1 MPIRPRTRHLF
12 LLLALSFGCKRETT
26 EHPEPAD
33 PPGDAIAEKTDESPD
48 EEGIDGPS
56 IPGGVDPSIEE
67 NPTEPRKREKPADPK
82 TRDAALM
89 AVAHGNPDGAAKF
102 LMAELKPNS
111 TDHEAMFALARA
123 QRLIGQLDAS
133 EQTLTNVQK
142 SAKDDK
148 IKAQALRGLARL
160 RFVRGDIKQAEQHI
174 RAARKL
180 APDDLLL
187 EGELVRIM
195 FLTGR
200 AADSEARQLIDD
212 LYASY
217 SDGTAQSAGDLL
229 GAAYAGLA
237 EQAFKSASRVLQEA
251 EQAAPPSGGT
261 ELGDEVSM
269 VLVDLFLEKYKP
281 GEAAET
287 IGLVLQRDPWNPEAL
302 AKMGWVYLD
311 QFALAAASR
320 TAEEALQINPENADA
335 HAVLAWVALIEG
347 DRAKARAHI
356 VDHVVNVNPSHHG
369 GQIVLAALA
378 IFDRD
383 KAAYAKARDAVLGF
397 DPRDGRFFSQL
408 SDLLGYLHLYPEAD
422 QVLVEG
428 AKLLPDDPY
437 VQGALGLS
445 KLRLGDETAGR
456 AALDKAW
463 KKDKYNA
470 RTLNVRELYSERIE
484 PHYAERVE
492 GDLTLRLPSEFQ
504 DLLAPGYVAAI
515 AAARKGL
522 DKGYGIKISPLR
534 IEMYADPE
542 EFSIRTVGVPS
553 LGAIGVC
560 FGPVITSLG
569 PYGGTHNFNQ
579 VIWHEIAH
587 SYAIS
592 ISEGRVPRWFTEG
605 LSEWESEV
613 ADPSWARES
622 AELLFEARRH
632 DKLRKLSE
640 LELAFLRAESPLM
653 MEVAYATAAWAMRYL
668 GTTYGRAKIVALLE
682 GYATGKSTD
691 ELFKQILG
699 KDLATVEADFTKW
712 FDSELDRKLSGWR
725 PSQDQ
730 KDDPRLKALME
741 ALEVASKGDLAK
753 AKTTLEKL
761 IADKGDGFHA
771 RTTLAAVL
779 EQQGDFQGAI
789 VQLEKASTFAL
800 ESIEPFVG
808 IAKIAR
814 QQKNV
819 TLEIDQLEKLLAID
833 AMSLDPVLRMIVM
846 AAAVADPRLEQA
858 VERGNAIAPLHPVV
872 LAGSVLVLNGKKGDK
887 KRMKAMLDEVM
898 VTALRPDA
906 GLEIVV
912 MAALAAEALG
922 DARVK
927 DLAPRALQSQE
938 LPDRARKLLSKH
950 AP

>member
-1 MPIRPRTRHLF
+1 MSIQPRTRHLF
-12 LLLALSFGCKRETT
+12 LLLALTFACKREETKAPDT
-26 EHPEPAD
+26 VNPPSDAAAD
-33 PPGDAIAEKTDESPD
+33 VDTKPGEDTKV
-48 EEGIDGPS
+48 DGPG
-56 IPGGVDPSIEE
+56 IPGGVDPAIEE
-67 NPTEPRKREKPADPK
+67 NPTQPRAREKPADPK
-82 TRDAALM
+82 TRDAALI
-89 AVAHGNPDGAAKF
+89 AVAHGNPDGAVRF
-102 LMAELKPNS
+102 LLAELKPGS
-111 TDHEAMFALARA
+111 TDHEGMFALARG

-133 EQTLTNVQK
+133 EATLTSIHK
-142 SAKDDK
+142 SAKDDA

-160 RFVRGDIKQAEQHI
+160 RFTRGDIKQAEQHV

-187 EGELVRIM
+187 KGELVRIM

-200 AADSEARQLIDD
+200 AGDSEARQLIDE
-212 LYASY
+212 LYAAY
-217 SDGTAQSAGDLL
+217 SDGTAQSAGELL
-229 GAAYAGLA
+229 GTAYAGLA

-251 EQAAPPSGGT
+251 EQAAPPANGT
-261 ELGDEVSM
+261 ELGDEISM

-281 GEAAET
+281 DEAATT
-287 IGLVLQRDPWNPEAL
+287 IGLVLERDPWNPEAL

-320 TAEEALQINPENADA
+320 TATEALLVNPENADA
-335 HAVLAWVALIEG
+335 HAVLAWIALIEG
-347 DRAKARAHI
+347 DREAARRHI

-383 KAAYAKARDAVLGF
+383 QAAYAKARDAVLGF

-408 SDLLGYLHLYPEAD
+408 SDLLGYLHLYPEGDA
-422 QVLVEG
+422 VLVEG
-428 AKLLPDDPY
+428 AKRLPDDPY

-445 KLRLGDETAGR
+445 KLRLGDELTGR
-456 AALDKAW
+456 AALEKAW

-470 RTLNVRELYSERIE
+470 RTLYVRQLYSERIE
-484 PHYAERVE
+484 PHYAERTE
-492 GDLTLRLPSEFQ
+492 GDLTLRLPSDLQ
-504 DLLAPGYVAAI
+504 DLVAPGYVAAI
-515 AAARKGL
+515 TAARKGL

-534 IEMYADPE
+534 IEMFAEPDD
-542 EFSIRTVGVPS
+542 FSVRTVGVPS

-560 FGPVITSLG
+560 FGPVITSIG
-569 PYGGTHNFNQ
+569 PYSGTHNFNQ

-587 SYAIS
+587 SYAIDLS
-592 ISEGRVPRWFTEG
+592 DGRVPRWFTEG

-668 GTTYGRAKIVALLE
+668 GTTYGRPKIVELLE

-699 KDLATVEADFTKW
+699 KDLATVESEFTKW
-712 FDSELDRKLSGWR
+712 FDAELDRKLSGWR

-730 KDDPRLKALME
+730 QDDPRLVALMK
-741 ALEVASKGDLAK
+741 ALEVAGQGDLAQ

-761 IADKGDGFHA
+761 IADKGDGFHT

-779 EQQGDFQGAI
+779 EKQGDFKGAI
-789 VQLEKASTFAL
+789 AQLEKAATFST
-800 ESIEPFVG
+800 ESIEPFIG

-814 QQKNV
+814 QQKNA

-833 AMSLDPVLRMIVM
+833 GMSLDPALRMIVM
-846 AAAVADPRLEQA
+846 AAAVGDPRLADA
-858 VERGNAIAPLHPVV
+858 VERGVAIAPLHASV
-872 LAGSVLVLNGKKGDK
+872 LAGGVLLLHGKGDK
-887 KRMKAMLDEVM
+887 KRVRAMLDQVM
-898 VTALRPDA
+898 ITALRPDA
-906 GLEIVV
+906 TLDVVV
-912 MAALAAEALG
+912 MAALAADAVG

-927 DLAPRALQSQE
+927 DLAPRALLSEE
-938 LPDRARKLLSKH
+938 LPEPARKKLSKH

>member
-26 EHPEPAD
+26 KSPDVVEPPSDGTA
-33 PPGDAIAEKTDESPD
+33 KTTTESPD
-48 EEGIDGPS
+48 EEGAETPLLPD
-56 IPGGVDPSIEE
+56 GVDPSIEE
-67 NPTEPRKREKPADPK
+67 NPAEPRKREQQADPK
-82 TRDAALM
+82 TRDAALV
-89 AVAHGNPDGAAKF
+89 AVAHGNPDGAVRF
-102 LMAELKPNS
+102 LTKELKPGS
-111 TDHEAMFALARA
+111 TDHEALFALARA

-133 EQTLTNVQK
+133 EQTLTGIHK
-142 SAKDDK
+142 SAKDDA

-200 AADSEARQLIDD
+200 AGDKEARELIDD

-217 SDGTAQSAGDLL
+217 SDGTAQSASDLL
-229 GAAYAGLA
+229 GTSYAGLA

-261 ELGDEVSM
+261 ELGDEISM

-281 GEAAET
+281 DEAATT
-287 IGLVLQRDPWNPEAL
+287 IALVLERDPWNPEAL
-302 AKMGWVYLD
+302 AKMGWVFLD

-320 TAEEALQINPENADA
+320 TAEEALLINPENADA
-335 HAVLAWVALIEG
+335 HAVLAWIALIEG
-347 DRAKARAHI
+347 DRTKARRHI

-378 IFDRD
+378 VFDRD
-383 KAAYAKARDAVLGF
+383 QAAYAKARDAVLGF

-422 QVLVEG
+422 AVLVEG

-445 KLRLGDETAGR
+445 KLRLGDEATGR

-470 RTLNVRELYSERIE
+470 RTLYVRDLYHERIE
-484 PHYAERVE
+484 PHYAERIE

-504 DLLAPGYVAAI
+504 DMLAPGYVAAI
-515 AAARKGL
+515 TAARKGL

-542 EFSIRTVGVPS
+542 EFSIRTVGTPS

-569 PYGGTHNFNQ
+569 PYTGTHNFNQ

-587 SYAIS
+587 SYAIDLS
-592 ISEGRVPRWFTEG
+592 DGRVPRWFTEG

-668 GTTYGRAKIVALLE
+668 GETYGRPKIVKLLE

-712 FDSELDRKLSGWR
+712 FDAELDRKLTGWR

-730 KDDPRLKALME
+730 QDDPRLVALMG
-741 ALEVASKGDLAK
+741 ALEVASKGDMAK
-753 AKTTLEKL
+753 AKTMLEKL
-761 IADKGDGFHA
+761 IADKGDGFLT
-771 RTTLAAVL
+771 RKSLAAVL
-779 EQQGDFQGAI
+779 EQQGDLQGANR
-789 VQLEKASTFAL
+789 A
-800 ESIEPFVG
+800 
-808 IAKIAR
+808 AR
-814 QQKNV
+814 
-819 TLEIDQLEKLLAID
+819 E
-833 AMSLDPVLRMIVM
+833 SLDIR
-846 AAAVADPRLEQA
+846 
-858 VERGNAIAPLHPVV
+858 
-872 LAGSVLVLNGKKGDK
+872 
-887 KRMKAMLDEVM
+887 
-898 VTALRPDA
+898 
-906 GLEIVV
+906 
-912 MAALAAEALG
+912 
-922 DARVK
+922 ARV
-927 DLAPRALQSQE
+927 DRTIHRYRRDRPQAEERAARDRSAREAAGDRRDEPGPRIAHDHHVGPPSRIRGSRRRSSAPTRSRRCTHRCSPATCWCCTPTRATRSG
-938 LPDRARKLLSKH
+938 
-950 AP
+950 

>member
-1 MPIRPRTRHLF
+1 MPIQPRTRHLL
-12 LLLALSFGCKRETT
+12 LLLALTIGCKREATT
-26 EHPEPAD
+26 APEVVEPPSEVTAAGD
-33 PPGDAIAEKTDESPD
+33 TTPGDGEV
-48 EEGIDGPS
+48 GGPS

-67 NPTEPRKREKPADPK
+67 NPTQPRAREKPAEPK
-82 TRDAALM
+82 TRDAALV
-89 AVAHGNPDGAAKF
+89 AVAHGNPDGAVRF
-102 LMAELKPNS
+102 LTTHLKSSS
-111 TDHEAMFALARA
+111 TDHEGMFALARG

-133 EQTLTNVQK
+133 EATLTSIHK
-142 SAKDDK
+142 SAKDDA
-148 IKAQALRGLARL
+148 IKASALRGLARL
-160 RFVRGDIKQAEQHI
+160 RFTRGDIKQAEQHI

-187 EGELVRIM
+187 KGELVRIM

-200 AADSEARQLIDD
+200 ARDSEARQLIDE
-212 LYASY
+212 LYAAY
-217 SDGTAQSAGDLL
+217 SDGTAQSAGELL
-229 GAAYAGLA
+229 GTAYAGLA

-251 EQAAPPSGGT
+251 EHAAPPANGT
-261 ELGDEVSM
+261 ELGDEISM

-281 GEAAET
+281 EEAAVT
-287 IGLVLQRDPWNPEAL
+287 IGLVLERDPWNPEAL

-320 TAEEALQINPENADA
+320 TAEEALQVNPENADA
-335 HAVLAWVALIEG
+335 HAVLAWIALIEG
-347 DRAKARAHI
+347 DRVAARRHI

-383 KAAYAKARDAVLGF
+383 DAAYGKARDAVLGF

-408 SDLLGYLHLYPEAD
+408 SDLLGYLHLYPEGDA
-422 QVLVEG
+422 VLVEG
-428 AKLLPDDPY
+428 AKRLPDDPY

-445 KLRLGDETAGR
+445 KLRLGDEVAGR
-456 AALDKAW
+456 AALEKAW

-470 RTLNVRELYSERIE
+470 RTLNVRQLYSDRIE

-492 GDLTLRLPSEFQ
+492 GDLTLRLPAELQ
-504 DLLAPGYVAAI
+504 DLLAPGYVTAI
-515 AAARKGL
+515 TAARKGL

-534 IEMYADPE
+534 IEMYADPD
-542 EFSIRTVGVPS
+542 EFSVRTVGVPS

-569 PYGGTHNFNQ
+569 PYSGTHNFNQ

-587 SYAIS
+587 SYAIDLS
-592 ISEGRVPRWFTEG
+592 DGRVPRWFTEG

-632 DKLRKLSE
+632 DKLRKLSQ

-668 GTTYGRAKIVALLE
+668 GTTYGRPKIVALLE

-699 KDLATVEADFTKW
+699 KDLATVESDFSKW
-712 FDSELDRKLSGWR
+712 FDAELDRKLSGWR

-730 KDDPRLKALME
+730 QDDPRLVALMKALE
-741 ALEVASKGDLAK
+741 LAGK
-753 AKTTLEKL
+753 NELAQAKTTLEQL
-761 IADKGDGFHA
+761 IADKGDGFHT

-779 EQQGDFQGAI
+779 EKQGDFKAAI
-789 VQLEKASTFAL
+789 AQLEKAATFAT
-800 ESIEPFVG
+800 ESIEPYIG

-814 QQKNV
+814 RQKDV

-833 AMSLDPVLRMIVM
+833 GMSLDPVVRMIVM
-846 AAAVADPRLEQA
+846 AAGVGDPRLGKA
-858 VERGNAIAPLHPVV
+858 VERGNAIAPLHPSV
-872 LAGSVLVLNGKKGDK
+872 LAGGVLVLHASKGDK
-887 KRMKAMLDEVM
+887 KRIRAMLDEVM

-906 GLEIVV
+906 SLDVVV
-912 MAALAAEALG
+912 MAALAADAVG

-927 DLAPRALQSQE
+927 DLAPRALLSQE
-938 LPDRARKLLSKH
+938 LPEPARKQLTKH